1 MSATMTTSKRSL
13 RPRLWGLAF
22 SLLLIPAIAM
32 QFTAEMN
39 WGPEDFIAGAVLIGL
54 AGLGIELALRLFRS
68 PRARLVGMAGV
79 LFLFVLVWAELAVGI
94 FT

>member
-13 RPRLWGLAF
+13 RPRLWALAF

-68 PRARLVGMAGV
+68 PRARLVGIAGV